1 MKVALF
7 LPSLRGGGAER
18 VMVNLANGFAEHG
31 LQVDLVLARAEGP
44 YLNEIAQDV
53 RLVDLGAK
61 RVLRSLPGLI
71 AYLRRERPDAMLSA
85 MDHANL
91 VALWARKIAGAPTRM
106 VVSVH
111 NTTSRTVANAH
122 SLKARYMPRLMQLFY
137 PWAQAVV
144 AVSAGVAED
153 LVDFAGL
160 PRNKIYVIYNPV
172 VTSDMLSRAEQPLD
186 HPWFRPG
193 EPPVVMGAGRLTV
206 QKDFPTLIRAFH
218 LLRREVPARLII
230 ISEGEERSRLETLVQ
245 ELKLDHDVALPGFV
259 SNPYNLMKHADVF
272 VLSSKW
278 EGLPTV
284 LIEALALGTSVV
296 STDCPSGPAE
306 ILENGKWGRLVPVGD
321 VPAMATAILD
331 AMRDRIN
338 PNASKYTKKFSMNS
352 VVREY
357 LKVLEI
363 DT

>member
-122 SLKARYMPRLMQLFY
+122 SLKARYMPRLMQLF
-137 PWAQAVV
+137 
-144 AVSAGVAED
+144 
-153 LVDFAGL
+153 
-160 PRNKIYVIYNPV
+160 
-172 VTSDMLSRAEQPLD
+172 
-186 HPWFRPG
+186 
-193 EPPVVMGAGRLTV
+193 
-206 QKDFPTLIRAFH
+206 
-218 LLRREVPARLII
+218 
-230 ISEGEERSRLETLVQ
+230 
-245 ELKLDHDVALPGFV
+245 
-259 SNPYNLMKHADVF
+259 
-272 VLSSKW
+272 
-278 EGLPTV
+278 
-284 LIEALALGTSVV
+284 
-296 STDCPSGPAE
+296 
-306 ILENGKWGRLVPVGD
+306 
-321 VPAMATAILD
+321 
-331 AMRDRIN
+331 
-338 PNASKYTKKFSMNS
+338 
-352 VVREY
+352 
-357 LKVLEI
+357 
-363 DT
+363 